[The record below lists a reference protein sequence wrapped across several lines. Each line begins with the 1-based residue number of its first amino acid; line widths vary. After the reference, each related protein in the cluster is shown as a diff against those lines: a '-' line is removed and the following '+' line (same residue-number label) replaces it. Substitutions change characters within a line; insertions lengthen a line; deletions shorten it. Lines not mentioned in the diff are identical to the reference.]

1 MRFRKKIVLILLIT
15 LISFI
20 SLIFI
25 IFPGQQKTMAW
36 SLMTGIGISDLQA
49 QVDYLENKAINKKNF
64 QETDI
69 KFLKDLFLT
78 MSTGAKY
85 SLVYSESGKLTSHY
99 LECTGKEYQLP
110 TYLFNKNNRVRKK
123 MIDLKNQLLIDIKE
137 NSIKW
142 QLHKDQNG

>member
-1 MRFRKKIVLILLIT
+1 
-15 LISFI
+15 
-20 SLIFI
+20 
-25 IFPGQQKTMAW
+25 MAW

-85 SLVYSESGKLTSHY
+85 SLVYSESGKLTS
-99 LECTGKEYQLP
+99 
-110 TYLFNKNNRVRKK
+110 
-123 MIDLKNQLLIDIKE
+123 
-137 NSIKW
+137 
-142 QLHKDQNG
+142 